1 VVKFFD
7 DFVPQGQP
15 EINQRRSRE
24 IFVEPK
30 TQNKSS
36 SVGAAYSDVAPT
48 ELIYFRNFFYNYVA
62 PTALRKIHPH
72 RVVALIFIRVFNP
85 CPSVLICG

>member
-48 ELIYFRNFFYNYVA
+48 ELIYFRNFS
-62 PTALRKIHPH
+62 TTMSRLRRCGK
-72 RVVALIFIRVFNP
+72 FIRAGLLP
-85 CPSVLICG
+85 

>member
-1 VVKFFD
+1 VSIRVNPWLEKNSFARQ
-7 DFVPQGQP
+7 VR
-15 EINQRRSRE
+15 QRRKRE

-48 ELIYFRNFFYNYVA
+48 ELIYFRNYSTTMPRPRRWTKSGFA
-62 PTALRKIHPH
+62 ALTPNRI
-72 RVVALIFIRVFNP
+72 ALNFP
-85 CPSVLICG
+85 G